1 MNTKKLYLVKGKSIA
16 ISKVLKAS
24 LTPSD
29 STDKVTW
36 SVSRKSVVTIKGGK
50 LVAGKKTG
58 KVTLTAKTESGKKVT
73 CTIYVV
79 SKAKKAASIRLS
91 KKSAALKAGNT
102 IALKAT
108 VKPAATTDTI
118 TWTSS
123 HKKIASV
130 DAFGTV
136 TAKKITCE
144 KK

>member
-1 MNTKKLYLVKGKSIA
+1 MKLNTKKLYLVKGKSIA

-79 SKAKKAASIRLS
+79 SKAEKAASIRLS
-91 KKSAALKAGNT
+91 KKSAALKAM
-102 IALKAT
+102 

>member
-1 MNTKKLYLVKGKSIA
+1 M
-16 ISKVLKAS
+16 
-24 LTPSD
+24 
-29 STDKVTW
+29 
-36 SVSRKSVVTIKGGK
+36 
-50 LVAGKKTG
+50 AGKKTG

-79 SKAKKAASIRLS
+79 SKAEKAASIRLS
-91 KKSAALKAGNT
+91 KKSA
-102 IALKAT
+102 ALKAT

>member
-1 MNTKKLYLVKGKSIA
+1 MKLNTKKLYLVKGKSIA

-91 KKSAALKAGNT
+91 KKSAALKA
-102 IALKAT
+102 T

>member
-1 MNTKKLYLVKGKSIA
+1 MKLNTKKLYLVKGKSIA

-79 SKAKKAASIRLS
+79 SKAKKAALIRLS
-91 KKSAALKAGNT
+91 KKSAALKA
-102 IALKAT
+102 T
-108 VKPAATTDTI
+108 VKPVATTDTI